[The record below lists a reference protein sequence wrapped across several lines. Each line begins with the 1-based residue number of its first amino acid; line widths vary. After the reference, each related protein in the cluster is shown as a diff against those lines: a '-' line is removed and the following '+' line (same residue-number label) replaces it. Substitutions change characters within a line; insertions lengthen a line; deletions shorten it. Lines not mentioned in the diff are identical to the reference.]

1 MWEEAHGN
9 LYILIVGFVC
19 NFMFGQKINYSSIK
33 CHIKSLLECFQIGY
47 DGNQDTSATKC
58 FR

>member
-33 CHIKSLLECFQIGY
+33 CHIKSLLECFWIFRIILTPQIR
-47 DGNQDTSATKC
+47 A
-58 FR
+58 